1 MKSCSVIKFLD
12 ENVIMNNK
20 DCKCEKIIKNSKYL
34 DSQAAKLSRQII
46 KSNNNKKSFKQFESI
61 QKLLNAENK
70 LERIMARLA
79 FSNAKAID
87 IKHKIQ

>member
-1 MKSCSVIKFLD
+1 MEQVKGQIYELMGIAD
-12 ENVIMNNK
+12 IQRGQTDPTET
-20 DCKCEKIIKNSKYL
+20 L
-34 DSQAAKLSRQII
+34 GAQII